1 MYTDLLQL
9 ENELDEFLY
18 NFGYQVV
25 DLQSAHHGA
34 RTLFRLFVDRV
45 DDGPV
50 TLGDLGALSP
60 QVVLFLEQK
69 GVYGENGS
77 LEVSS
82 AGLDRLLKRERDY
95 VRFLGAE
102 VRVTF
107 HTGPS
112 KQTIEG
118 ELASFSDDVLVI
130 APGGK
135 DDAVEA
141 LRIERA
147 SIECV
152 RLVPQWSFK

>member
-1 MYTDLLQL
+1 
-9 ENELDEFLY
+9 
-18 NFGYQVV
+18 
-25 DLQSAHHGA
+25 
-34 RTLFRLFVDRV
+34 
-45 DDGPV
+45 
-50 TLGDLGALSP
+50 
-60 QVVLFLEQK
+60 
-69 GVYGENGS
+69 
-77 LEVSS
+77 
-82 AGLDRLLKRERDY
+82 
-95 VRFLGAE
+95 
-102 VRVTF
+102 VTF